1 MRRSWFR
8 VMVTSFHRA
17 QQGNAGVEFALILPL
32 LMLLLFGGIEIGR
45 ALHDFH
51 VVNETVRDAA
61 RYLSRAPASCPGA
74 GVGVGSLQD
83 GPVFTAAQHIQRA
96 KALAMTGSVDTA
108 SPAPDLLG
116 YWNYPADAG
125 SVTIRIDCI
134 DNNAGAF
141 QGLYEGVAYVPHVIL
156 TADVP
161 FTFLFGELV
170 APSSSISITLS
181 HNVASVGL

>member
-1 MRRSWFR
+1 MTIERFRRAR
-8 VMVTSFHRA
+8 
-17 QQGNAGVEFALILPL
+17 QGNAGVEFALILPL
-32 LMLLLFGGIEIGR
+32 LMVLLFGGIEIGR
-45 ALHDFH
+45 AMHDFH

-61 RYLSRAPASCPGA
+61 RYLSHVPATCPAA
-74 GVGVGSLQD
+74 GVGAGSLQD
-83 GPVFTAAQHIQRA
+83 GPVYTAAQEIDRA

-116 YWNYPADAG
+116 YWHYPADAG

-134 DNNAGAF
+134 DNAAATLK
-141 QGLYEGVAYVPHVIL
+141 GLYDGVTYIPHVVL

-161 FTFLFGELV
+161 FTFLFGQMV
-170 APSSSISITLS
+170 APSASITITLS